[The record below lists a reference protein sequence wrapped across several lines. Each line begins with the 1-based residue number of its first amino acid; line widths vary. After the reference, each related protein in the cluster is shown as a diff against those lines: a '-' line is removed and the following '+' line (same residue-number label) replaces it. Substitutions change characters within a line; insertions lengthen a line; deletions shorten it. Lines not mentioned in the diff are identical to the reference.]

1 MNKPKKATVVAKAAT
16 RKVRITATEA
26 AYAKSQGIPLEELA
40 KSKLPKRG
48 RPIGSKNKPKDK
60 PVDWEK
66 LCKQLQGALA
76 AQIKETDA
84 YKAIVKDF
92 ESAAKPVADL
102 SIWQRIKL
110 AITGSY

>member
-1 MNKPKKATVVAKAAT
+1 MGVTKKATVVAKTAT
-16 RKVRITATEA
+16 R
-26 AYAKSQGIPLEELA
+26 
-40 KSKLPKRG
+40 KRG
-48 RPIGSKNKPKDK
+48 RPVGSKNKPK

-76 AQIKETDA
+76 AQIKETDT